1 MTDTINDV
9 AVEAA
14 AQEEPVEPAID
25 EQSVAEQ
32 LLAPGPG
39 EGHRVGR
46 PEWAAYVAK
55 ALDITRFELY
65 ESYLDEEYTNN
76 KAKRLM
82 IKS

>member
-32 LLAPGPG
+32 LVAPGPG
-39 EGHRVGR
+39 EGASSWSARMGCIRSQSVGHY
-46 PEWAAYVAK
+46 P
-55 ALDITRFELY
+55 L
-65 ESYLDEEYTNN
+65 
-76 KAKRLM
+76 
-82 IKS
+82 